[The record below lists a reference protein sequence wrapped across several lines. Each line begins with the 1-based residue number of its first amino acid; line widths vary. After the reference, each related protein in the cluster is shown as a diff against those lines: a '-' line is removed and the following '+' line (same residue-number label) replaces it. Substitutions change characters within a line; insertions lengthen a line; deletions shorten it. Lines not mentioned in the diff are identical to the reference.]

1 MLVVYCYVFFLM
13 IRRPP
18 RSTRTDTL
26 FPDTTLF
33 RAYRATVSMIF
44 IQLTQDPL
52 KVLFRRTGSYSEAF
66 RRGFRGV
73 LDGPIAGARNMVG
86 IAAATG
92 VAGIVVEIG
101 RAHV

>member
-1 MLVVYCYVFFLM
+1 
-13 IRRPP
+13 
-18 RSTRTDTL
+18 
-26 FPDTTLF
+26 
-33 RAYRATVSMIF
+33 MIF

-73 LDGPIAGARNMVG
+73 LDGLIAGARNMVG

-92 VAGIVVEIG
+92 VAGIVVGPISLTGAPRVVGELLEFLSGGNLLAMRVLAIG
-101 RAHV
+101 RPSGRERTCQ